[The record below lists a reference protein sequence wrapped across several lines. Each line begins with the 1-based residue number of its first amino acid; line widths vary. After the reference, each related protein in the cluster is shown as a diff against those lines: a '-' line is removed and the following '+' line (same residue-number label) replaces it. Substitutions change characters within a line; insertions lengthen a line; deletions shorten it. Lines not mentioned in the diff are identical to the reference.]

1 MFNGNDKEGASLTV
15 DDVMVGLDDCG
26 RSVFGVM
33 GELQPIV
40 PELDFFLAWP
50 VNICSVIS

>member
-1 MFNGNDKEGASLTV
+1 MGPMSRVFFRTV

-50 VNICSVIS
+50 VNFVP